1 MEVYFLD
8 VAQGTCQIILLG
20 NRTAIVIDA
29 GSRNDQIP
37 LQFLKQFHV
46 ERIAALLI
54 THSHADHIGGAT
66 AILGDYQGMI
76 DLIGF
81 VDDGQFR
88 QSEFWSRV
96 KFLLDNQSLA
106 EDQLFRMEV
115 KNVPEKIWEN
125 AVSPG
130 VLRVFSPTAYQNLI
144 AQDQH
149 NQNATSAVLIL
160 DVNDKRIVFA
170 ADSTIDQWRSIE
182 SKHGK
187 INCDVLG
194 VPHHG
199 GRIHQNVNEI
209 QWLYEQAIQC
219 AVAVVS
225 VGTTNQHKHPLPE
238 VLVEITR
245 SGGRVL
251 CTQMTLQCCG
261 NLESIRPGLA
271 QTGLLGRSN
280 PKKELTGLRK
290 NSRNVACAG
299 TTRIAIKDGILSVD
313 RIASHQQGVDRLL
326 ENGFDPICRR

>member
-8 VAQGTCQIILLG
+8 VAQGTCQIILIG
-20 NRTAIVIDA
+20 DRTAIVIDA
-29 GSRNDQIP
+29 GSQNDQIP

-66 AILGDYQGMI
+66 AILGAYQGMI

-88 QSEFWSRV
+88 KSTFWLRV
-96 KFLLDNQSLA
+96 KALLTNQLLTEA
-106 EDQLFRMEV
+106 QLCRLEVHLDPRKVWGNDEDS
-115 KNVPEKIWEN
+115 N
-125 AVSPG
+125 
-130 VLRVFSPTAYQNLI
+130 VLRVFSPTAAQNLI

-160 DVNDKRIVFA
+160 DVNNKRIVFA
-170 ADSTIDQWRSIE
+170 ADSTIEQWRNIE
-182 SKHGK
+182 SKYGK
-187 INCDVLG
+187 IICDVLG

-199 GRIHQNVNEI
+199 GQIHQNVQEI
-209 QWLYEQAIQC
+209 EWLYQQAVQC

-238 VLVEITR
+238 VIAEITQT
-245 SGGRVL
+245 GGKVL
-251 CTQMTLQCCG
+251 CTQMTKQCCHD
-261 NLESIRPGLA
+261 LESVRPGLA

-280 PKKELTGLRK
+280 SRKELTVRSK
-290 NSRNVACAG
+290 NSKNVACAG
-299 TTRIAIKDGILSVD
+299 TTRVLIKDDVLKID
-313 RIASHQQGVDRLL
+313 RIDSHQQAVEQLKK
-326 ENGFDPICRR
+326 NGGNPICRR